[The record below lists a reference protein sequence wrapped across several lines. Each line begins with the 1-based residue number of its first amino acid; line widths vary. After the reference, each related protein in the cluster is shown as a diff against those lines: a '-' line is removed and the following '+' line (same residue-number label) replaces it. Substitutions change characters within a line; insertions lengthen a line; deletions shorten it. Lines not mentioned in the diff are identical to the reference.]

1 MKRNKLSY
9 TSKEANRM
17 AWLISI
23 LVFVIGNFI
32 LSQIGKFDYVVLARV
47 AGISIFVYWILRIVF
62 RVDKRKELEI
72 KERVKN
78 SLDNQRKPVE
88 YNWIDFEDEEWGDL
102 IEEIIENK
110 DFNFYAHIERGGVIL
125 EVREGKKDE
134 KLICQSP
141 VSWRFFD
148 EYFILK

>member
-1 MKRNKLSY
+1 MKRNKESY
-9 TSKEANRM
+9 TSKEANRI

-32 LSQIGKFDYVVLARV
+32 LSQIGKFDYVVLARGAV
-47 AGISIFVYWILRIVF
+47 ITLLIYGLLRIVF
-62 RVDKRKELEI
+62 RVDKRKEIER

-78 SLDNQRKPVE
+78 SLDNQRKPVA
-88 YNWIDFEDEEWGDL
+88 YNWINFEDDEWGDL

-110 DFNFYAHIERGGVIL
+110 DFKFYARIENGGVIL
-125 EVREGKKDE
+125 EVREGKKDA
-134 KLICQSP
+134 KLICQSA
-141 VSWRFFD
+141 VSWEFFD